1 MSQRLDGVREAN
13 CGLGLLTP
21 FILQKS
27 RMRRC
32 ARTDLCGGRS
42 VRIVPTATVDSE
54 PPEKSDFEQVR
65 LVRSE
70 LTETPFSGNGYP
82 NWDCRRRDYFR
93 LADNSGASLNRGA
106 LV

>member
-1 MSQRLDGVREAN
+1 VLTDAPGSDGGQFSTNEERA
-13 CGLGLLTP
+13 
-21 FILQKS
+21 
-27 RMRRC
+27 MRSSS
-32 ARTDLCGGRS
+32 DSGRS
-42 VRIVPTATVDSE
+42 VSPGSYRITGYSEVDSE